1 MTKKLALLN
10 LHLNDC
16 AGVSYDCQ
24 SHVCLLKRS
33 ISIEIS
39 MGKTTSAE
47 KIRKMRENRAVEPDI
62 DEKKHQLEEPLQ
74 TAEQL

>member
-1 MTKKLALLN
+1 
-10 LHLNDC
+10 
-16 AGVSYDCQ
+16 
-24 SHVCLLKRS
+24 
-33 ISIEIS
+33 

-74 TAEQL
+74 TAEQLQTEQQQLWQGKKEQKKGSKKDYGKNKI